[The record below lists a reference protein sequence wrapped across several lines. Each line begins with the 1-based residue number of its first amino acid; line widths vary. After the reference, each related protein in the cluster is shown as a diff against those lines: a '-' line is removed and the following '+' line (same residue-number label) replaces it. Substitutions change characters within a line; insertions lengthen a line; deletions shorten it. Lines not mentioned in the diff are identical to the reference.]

1 MKQGQ
6 LLATSPSCY
15 RQDEDAHAVQIQ
27 RLRAERIELKG
38 TADNLPVT
46 FLLAEEIN
54 PPQAVKPVWRLL
66 SNRAAENLEQA
77 VELIDCRSNLSNS
90 PIGGTIPTQ
99 GHRTCH
105 KPVATSPPSSN
116 SKSPKIVQQQH
127 SITQLCHELNLGET
141 AVRRWVAQ
149 YKAEL
154 NGQPGIGLPLTPDQQ
169 RIRQLEAE
177 LRIAKE
183 DNEI

>member
-1 MKQGQ
+1 
-6 LLATSPSCY
+6 LLKETPLI
-15 RQDEDAHAVQIQ
+15 RPHFTPEF
-27 RLRAERIELKG
+27 K
-38 TADNLPVT
+38 
-46 FLLAEEIN
+46 
-54 PPQAVKPVWRLL
+54 
-66 SNRAAENLEQA
+66 LE
-77 VELIDCRSNLSNS
+77 
-90 PIGGTIPTQ
+90 
-99 GHRTCH
+99 
-105 KPVATSPPSSN
+105 VA
-116 SKSPKIVQQQH
+116 KKIVQQQH

-183 DNEI
+183 DNEILKKASALFARAYR

>member
-1 MKQGQ
+1 MPK
-6 LLATSPSCY
+6 ACRHFTS
-15 RQDEDAHAVQIQ
+15 EF
-27 RLRAERIELKG
+27 K
-38 TADNLPVT
+38 
-46 FLLAEEIN
+46 
-54 PPQAVKPVWRLL
+54 
-66 SNRAAENLEQA
+66 LE
-77 VELIDCRSNLSNS
+77 
-90 PIGGTIPTQ
+90 
-99 GHRTCH
+99 
-105 KPVATSPPSSN
+105 VA
-116 SKSPKIVQQQH
+116 KKIVQQQH

-183 DNEI
+183 DNEILKKASALFARAYR